1 VGVFWRQFHSRLP
14 AAEKT
19 FTTGLRLW
27 KCFPMGK
34 FHEVG
39 GIATIAAYSSEWDVR
54 VIALLKN
61 TISTNFY
68 KKIHM
73 SKILHL
79 ISGMI

>member
-19 FTTGLRLW
+19 FATGLRLW

-39 GIATIAAYSSEWDVR
+39 GNSHDSSLFIRMGRAGYSTIEKYHFHKF
-54 VIALLKN
+54 L
-61 TISTNFY
+61 
-68 KKIHM
+68 
-73 SKILHL
+73 
-79 ISGMI
+79 